1 MRSVS
6 RSHWIGGGLALA
18 VVVVIAWSYAG
29 PGWDQLAAGVAW
41 LRDLGPAGGVLF
53 AVVYAL
59 CAAAMVPATPFPLTA
74 GFLWGPLAGF
84 LVTWVGEVA
93 GAVLGF
99 AMGRTL
105 LRDRAE
111 ALTARYRV
119 LGALDTALEQGGF
132 RLLVMLRLSPVFP
145 FGALNM
151 SLGLTSVRPGAFAL
165 STALGVMPASLM
177 LVYAGASL
185 TTLTAALNG
194 EVQLGWGETLL
205 TWVGLGVTAGI
216 VGWVGRATTRAL
228 KEQVPAAE

>member
-6 RSHWIGGGLALA
+6 RSHLVGLVLALL

-29 PGWDQLAAGVAW
+29 PGWDQLAQAVAW
-41 LRDLGPAGGVLF
+41 LRELGPLGGVLF
-53 AVVYAL
+53 AVVYAV

-74 GFLWGPLAGF
+74 GFLWGPLVGF

-93 GAVLGF
+93 GALLGF

-105 LRDRAE
+105 LRERAE

-119 LGALDTALEQGGF
+119 LGALDTALERGGF

-151 SLGLTSVRPGAFAL
+151 SLGLTSVPPLTYAV
-165 STALGVMPASLM
+165 STALGVLPASLM

-185 TTLTAALNG
+185 TTLTAALGG
-194 EVQLGWGETLL
+194 EVELGWGETLL
-205 TWVGLGVTAGI
+205 TWTGLLVTAAI
-216 VGWVGRATTRAL
+216 VGWVGRATTQAL
-228 KEQVPAAE
+228 KEQVPGAE